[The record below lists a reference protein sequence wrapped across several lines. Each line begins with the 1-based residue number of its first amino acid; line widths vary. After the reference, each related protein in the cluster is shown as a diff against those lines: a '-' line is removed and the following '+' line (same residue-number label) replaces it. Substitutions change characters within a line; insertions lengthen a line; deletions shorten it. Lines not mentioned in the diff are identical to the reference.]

1 MTVLDPLEG
10 HALWAKTYDA
20 APNPVVSLE
29 QRTLLRL
36 VPRLNGLT
44 VADIACGTGRWARAL
59 QPRAKS
65 VVSVDL
71 CPQMLLHA
79 PTPRLVADAAALPL
93 RDSSVDV
100 TICSLSLSYAGV
112 GCLAELSRITR
123 PGGRVL
129 VSDVHPGALRSGWK
143 RSFRVDGEEI
153 ALAFRPYDFWD
164 LLHPNLALLDIQ
176 EVSFGDSD
184 REVFASAGR
193 SDRFKAMAS
202 APAVFVA
209 MWVRRAD

>member
-1 MTVLDPLEG
+1 MTLVDPVAG
-10 HALWAKTYDA
+10 HALWANTYDTS
-20 APNPVVSLE
+20 PNPVVSLE

-36 VPRLNGLT
+36 MPRLEGLT
-44 VADIACGTGRWARAL
+44 IADIACGTGRWARAL

-71 CPQMLLHA
+71 CPEMLLQA
-79 PTPRLVADAAALPL
+79 PAPRVVADAAFLPL
-93 RDSSVDV
+93 GDSSVDV
-100 TICSLSLSYAGV
+100 TICALSLSYAGV

-129 VSDVHPGALRSGWK
+129 VSDVHPAALRSGWK
-143 RSFRVDGEEI
+143 RSFRVHGEEI
-153 ALAFRPYDFWD
+153 SLAFRPYDFWD

-176 EVSFGDSD
+176 EVSFGDPE

-193 SDRFKAMAS
+193 SGRFDAMAS
-202 APAVFVA
+202 VPAVFVA